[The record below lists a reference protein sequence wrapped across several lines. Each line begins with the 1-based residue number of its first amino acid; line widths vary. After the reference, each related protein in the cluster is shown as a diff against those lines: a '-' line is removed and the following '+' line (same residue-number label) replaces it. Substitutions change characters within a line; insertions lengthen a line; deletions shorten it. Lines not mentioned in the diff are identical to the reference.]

1 MGEVTGKLTV
11 FFEEPFWVGVFERY
25 EDGKLSVAK
34 VTFGSEPKDYDINK
48 FILGHYYS
56 LQFSPA
62 VAAVVMETKKIQK
75 RMQRDAKKTDAGK
88 RPWNKI
94 TAGSEKQQE
103 QNKHERKAKCR
114 EQKLAETE
122 RMFEL
127 KQQKKKEKHRGH

>member
-62 VAAVVMETKKIQK
+62 VAAVVME
-75 RMQRDAKKTDAGK
+75 
-88 RPWNKI
+88 
-94 TAGSEKQQE
+94 
-103 QNKHERKAKCR
+103 RKAKCR